1 MPNINGEIEKLEINE
16 RIGFTGP
23 MMTGQLMQIKAKI
36 NEIIDVI
43 NLMNEEPYTG
53 DLDAEDADDKVLLD
67 EADFE
72 IENNPLLKKRMKNS
86 Q

>member
-53 DLDAEDADDKVLLD
+53 DLDPEDADDKVLLD